1 MRLQGI
7 LLFSISLLAAIW
19 ACSVVS
25 VRLGHES
32 SDEIPMN
39 RGLPQGAPES
49 ALIFTM
55 IIDMVISSLE
65 PSWRE
70 KGYGFSLD
78 HFRLTAVCYADDI
91 ILAAGSKEHLESM
104 IADVVGKLREIGLGV
119 GSDKS
124 HWTSTLQRQVDLPNV
139 ANN

>member
-1 MRLQGI
+1 
-7 LLFSISLLAAIW
+7 
-19 ACSVVS
+19 
-25 VRLGHES
+25 
-32 SDEIPMN
+32 MN

-91 ILAAGSKEHLESM
+91 VLAARSKEHLQSM

-119 GSDKS
+119 GSD
-124 HWTSTLQRQVDLPNV
+124 
-139 ANN
+139 